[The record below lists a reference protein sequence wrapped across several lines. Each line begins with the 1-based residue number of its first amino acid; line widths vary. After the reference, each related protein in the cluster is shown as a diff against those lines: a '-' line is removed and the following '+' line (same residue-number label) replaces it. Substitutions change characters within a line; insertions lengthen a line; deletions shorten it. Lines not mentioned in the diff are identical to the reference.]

1 MAQIWRIK
9 PIVPKEYNVAGVRK
23 ELIDVMRVES
33 SIVQSMYLKT
43 TKTWKTKPK
52 FKKKVR
58 KVGDSYHMTV
68 GYDPDTKEGQIYEY
82 VDLGTRRHVI
92 RARRAPMLRFR
103 VGGKPKTRPKRIASY
118 KGKRGKHWRSKKVVV
133 HPGTKARLFTA
144 TIHERRRPKLDAAFN
159 KAMKK
164 GIKIAERG

>member
-23 ELIDVMRVES
+23 ELVDVMRVES

-43 TKTWKTKPK
+43 IKTWKTKPK

-58 KVGDSYHMTV
+58 RVGDSYIMEV
-68 GYDPDTKEGQIYEY
+68 GYDPDTKAGKIYEY
-82 VDLGTRRHVI
+82 VDLGTRRHLI
-92 RARRAPMLRFR
+92 RARRAPFLRFR
-103 VGGKPKTRPKRIASY
+103 VGGKPKTRPRRIASY
-118 KGKRGKHWRSKKVVV
+118 RGKRGKQWRSAKVVV

-144 TIHERRRPKLDAAFN
+144 TIHERRRPKLDTAFR
-159 KAMKK
+159 KAMKRA
-164 GIKIAERG
+164 IKNVERG